1 MLIKLQN
8 NRYKILQYIYIYVF
22 TRKAINYWWI
32 KISIIRYSWNIKKI
46 KLLGNTPSQPS
57 KFRTK
62 NWIELHDNSRGTYTT
77 NGQIKFENSML
88 KSSSRDYSNVYTL
101 VKGIITVPNTV
112 VAAAN
117 NADKRVILVYFFIT
131 IYWLYVER

>member
-8 NRYKILQYIYIYVF
+8 NRYKILQNIYIYVF

-101 VKGIITVPNTV
+101 VKVIITVPNTV